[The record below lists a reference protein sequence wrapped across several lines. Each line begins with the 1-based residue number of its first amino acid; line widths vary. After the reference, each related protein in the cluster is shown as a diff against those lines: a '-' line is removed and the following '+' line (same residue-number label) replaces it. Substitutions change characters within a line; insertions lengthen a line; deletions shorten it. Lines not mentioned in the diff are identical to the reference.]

1 MPSQDEGVA
10 AAAMPHFCR
19 SHLADGYF
27 LGTLHFGAAFRNTEH
42 AASNLPEFNLQIVV
56 QHELLKDTRQAFI
69 MVFLLPQRPFLY
81 VTAPVP
87 RLSVA

>member
-56 QHELLKDTRQAFI
+56 QREPGALTR
-69 MVFLLPQRPFLY
+69 PH
-81 VTAPVP
+81 PVC
-87 RLSVA
+87 RL